1 MACRGIVGESS
12 KHQVDQAGTF
22 GTPRPNTIP
31 AHGFPRKPKI
41 GNGTKLPFKI
51 VDHQDTPEA
60 MLTAIPSHS
69 HEFAYGVQPPRNN

>member
-12 KHQVDQAGTF
+12 KHQVEQAGTF
-22 GTPRPNTIP
+22 STSRPNTIP

-51 VDHQDTPEA
+51 VDHQQYPDSKRT
-60 MLTAIPSHS
+60 HS
-69 HEFAYGVQPPRNN
+69 DAY